1 MGWSSSSASCP
12 WYFAYYCVTCLE
24 QSAHPGASGQ
34 RGSAT
39 AAGSN
44 ASNCQIIGLACSDSK
59 TGEIILL
66 HSLWKAFSQRMD
78 SGVNMN
84 GNICYI
90 CSNSFLTCILNPLLF
105 TVLQHRFL
113 PSFSN
118 VQFFWIYK
126 CIYEDRNR
134 KVASCLSCGLDDSK
148 KEFRS
153 LYTLS
158 EWPIFKWNI
167 LNVTSTACTCFWKMA
182 ASSQRIHNLPQNPP
196 LSISVVSANWNS
208 ASHHR
213 QCLLQFIPPARH
225 KWHHCGE
232 ERVKAVWYKGFVI
245 IRQSFISWCYSLT
258 YFQDTWN

>member
-1 MGWSSSSASCP
+1 MRWISVKAIWPQWLPQLHIIQSQMRKWSRKAHFSDANGLKFIISKLSLILCILLCHLFGAICTPWGLWPTRECYSS
-12 WYFAYYCVTCLE
+12 
-24 QSAHPGASGQ
+24 
-34 RGSAT
+34 
-39 AAGSN
+39 
-44 ASNCQIIGLACSDSK
+44 GLKCFKLPNYWLSLLRFQ

-158 EWPIFKWNI
+158 
-167 LNVTSTACTCFWKMA
+167 
-182 ASSQRIHNLPQNPP
+182 
-196 LSISVVSANWNS
+196 
-208 ASHHR
+208 
-213 QCLLQFIPPARH
+213 
-225 KWHHCGE
+225 
-232 ERVKAVWYKGFVI
+232 
-245 IRQSFISWCYSLT
+245 
-258 YFQDTWN
+258 